1 MSVSSKVWKNELM
14 QLPKVRD
21 YTHVINRLKLALKNI
36 SEVHTLGSI
45 QNLNKNYPFKKIFI
59 GQGNSRR
66 VLISAGIHGD
76 EPSGIET
83 ICAFIESCKYRSYLN
98 KWDFIFLPCINPY
111 GFEHDIRENHDKKDL
126 NRLFKL
132 ASPPLEVR
140 LAKSI
145 IESSYFNLT
154 LELHED
160 SDSHGYY
167 LFQKS
172 NKPFGI
178 ELGYKIIESVKKIIP
193 INLNEKIDGM
203 PAEKGLIHRI
213 KNIDDMEWWPM
224 ASYSLAM
231 KSGHCFTL
239 ETPTRYPMKT
249 RVNAHLTAIERALIE
264 YPD

>member
-1 MSVSSKVWKNELM
+1 MPPQKI
-14 QLPKVRD
+14 RD
-21 YTHVINRLKLALKNI
+21 YAQLLNRFKSALNSI
-36 SEVHTLGSI
+36 TEIETLDYI
-45 QNLNKNYPFKKIFI
+45 KTPNENYPFQKISWN
-59 GQGNSRR
+59 QGKSRR

-76 EPSGIET
+76 EPAGVET
-83 ICAFIESCKYRSYLN
+83 ICTFLESGKYKSYLN
-98 KWDFIFLPCINPY
+98 KWDFIILPCINPY
-111 GFEHDIRENHDKKDL
+111 GFEHNTRGNHDNKDL

-132 ASPPLEVR
+132 DSPPLEVK
-140 LAKSI
+140 LTQSV

-178 ELGYKIIESVKKIIP
+178 ELGYKIIEAVKEIIP
-193 INLNEKIDGM
+193 INLNEKIDNV

-213 KNIDDMEWWPM
+213 KNIDKMEWWPM
-224 ASYSLAM
+224 AGYSLAM
-231 KSGHCFTL
+231 KSDYCFTL
-239 ETPTRYPMKT
+239 ETPTHLPMHT
-249 RVNAHLTAIERALIE
+249 RVNAHLTAMEKALIE

>member
-1 MSVSSKVWKNELM
+1 M
-14 QLPKVRD
+14 QLSKKRD
-21 YTHVINRLKLALKNI
+21 YAQVLNRLNLALGDVSKI
-36 SEVHTLGSI
+36 HTLGYI
-45 QNLNKNYPFKKIFI
+45 QNPNNHYPFKKIFI
-59 GQGNSRR
+59 GQKNSKR

-76 EPSGIET
+76 EPAGIET
-83 ICAFIESCKYRSYLN
+83 ICAFLESGMYKSYLN
-98 KWDFIFLPCINPY
+98 KWDFIILPCINPY
-111 GFEHDIRENHDKKDL
+111 GFEHDIRENQDNKDL

-132 ASPPLEVR
+132 NAPPLEVR
-140 LAKSI
+140 LAQSV

-178 ELGYKIIESVKKIIP
+178 ELGYKIIESVKKVIP
-193 INLNEKIDGM
+193 INLNKKIDDI

-213 KNIDDMEWWPM
+213 KNIDKMEWWPM
-224 ASYSLAM
+224 AGYSLAM
-231 KSGHCFTL
+231 KSEHCFTL
-239 ETPTRYPMKT
+239 ETPTQLSMPT
-249 RVNAHLTAIERALIE
+249 RVNAHLAAVEKALIE